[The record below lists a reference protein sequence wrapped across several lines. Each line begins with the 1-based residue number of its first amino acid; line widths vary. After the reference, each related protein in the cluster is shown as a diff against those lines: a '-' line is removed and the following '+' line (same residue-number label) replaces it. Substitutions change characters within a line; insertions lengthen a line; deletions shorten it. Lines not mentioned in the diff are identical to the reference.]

1 MENENENDQSKD
13 KYLGFF
19 TPRVDPQS
27 QVFCCCSIT
36 IGNQFISIILLLIS
50 CIYFYNALYS
60 IKSVITQLI
69 LCFVYGASGFFLL
82 LSTLSQNY
90 IQVKISYV
98 LYGINFFIKFI
109 LYSLLF
115 LIEIIYIFID
125 TKYVK
130 AMFPALLGGII
141 ELCFMSYFL
150 YVMYCYLIITKFNS
164 LNKIGDEYQQLIKD
178 SNEKIQESI

>member
-1 MENENENDQSKD
+1 M
-13 KYLGFF
+13 
-19 TPRVDPQS
+19 V
-27 QVFCCCSIT
+27 
-36 IGNQFISIILLLIS
+36 
-50 CIYFYNALYS
+50 
-60 IKSVITQLI
+60 I
-69 LCFVYGASGFFLL
+69 LCLVYGASGFFLL

-125 TKYVK
+125 TNYVK

>member
-1 MENENENDQSKD
+1 M
-13 KYLGFF
+13 
-19 TPRVDPQS
+19 
-27 QVFCCCSIT
+27 
-36 IGNQFISIILLLIS
+36 LIS
-50 CIYFYNALYS
+50 
-60 IKSVITQLI
+60 
-69 LCFVYGASGFFLL
+69 
-82 LSTLSQNY
+82 TLNQNY

-125 TKYVK
+125 TKYAK
-130 AMFPALLGGII
+130 AMLPVLLGGII

-150 YVMYCYLIITKFNS
+150 YVMYCYLIITKFNT

-178 SNEKIQESI
+178 SDEKIQESI

>member
-1 MENENENDQSKD
+1 MENDNDQSKD
-13 KYLGFF
+13 KFLGFF
-19 TPRVDPQS
+19 TPNVDPQS

-36 IGNQFISIILLLIS
+36 IGNQFISIILLMIS

-60 IKSVITQLI
+60 IQSVIAQLI
-69 LCFVYGASGFFLL
+69 LCLVYGATGFFLL
-82 LSTLSQNY
+82 ISTLNQNY

-115 LIEIIYIFID
+115 FVEIIYIFID

-130 AMFPALLGGII
+130 AMFAILLGGII

-150 YVMYCYLIITKFNS
+150 YVMYCYLIITKFYNN
-164 LNKIGDEYQQLIKD
+164 NKIGDEYQQLIKESD
-178 SNEKIQESI
+178 EKIQESI